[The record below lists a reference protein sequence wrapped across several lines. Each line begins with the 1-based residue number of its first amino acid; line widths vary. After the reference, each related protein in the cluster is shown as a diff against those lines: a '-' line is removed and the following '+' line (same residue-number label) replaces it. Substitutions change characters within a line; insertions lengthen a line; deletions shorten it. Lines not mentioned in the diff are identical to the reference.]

1 MVKFISFFAAIAA
14 VAFAADSESKVHQL
28 TDDNMNDFVKE
39 HKYAL
44 VKFYAPWCGFCKRLA
59 PEFEQAANELAE
71 EIDEEKL
78 AFAEIDA
85 TANKKMAEEYGIRG
99 YPTLFWFVDGEK
111 SEYDG
116 GRTAAEIKTWCTD
129 MTGPAVKEASSRK
142 EAEEA
147 AGTKPLCVYEGA
159 ETSTDFEEIASRKR
173 SDFTFYHVATDA
185 EKPTVTVQHKGEEPV
200 VCDDLTF
207 DGLKKCLDDNEL
219 PLFGVLDG
227 ESYGK
232 YMSSGKGL
240 VWGCFEQESS
250 DDLERAADEY
260 RPVMNELAKEFKD
273 KFAFT
278 YIDTVQFK
286 RAIEGMFG
294 VTELP
299 TLAVNKK
306 AGDKMKYLY
315 TGEMTAPK
323 IAEFLNGVLDGSV
336 EPTLKSEPVPS
347 SQDEPVH
354 VVVGSTLKEDV
365 FPADKDVLFEIYAP
379 WCGHCKKLAPEY
391 ERVAK
396 EVAEEGVEDML
407 MLAKMDGTANDS
419 PVESISWEGF
429 PTLYYVKAG
438 ESEPVKY
445 DGPRNAKGIWEW
457 IKEHHSDPEAL
468 KERLAAHKAAKQ
480 EEETETEKGEEL

>member
-1 MVKFISFFAAIAA
+1 
-14 VAFAADSESKVHQL
+14 
-28 TDDNMNDFVKE
+28 
-39 HKYAL
+39 
-44 VKFYAPWCGFCKRLA
+44 
-59 PEFEQAANELAE
+59 
-71 EIDEEKL
+71 EKL

-232 YMSSGKGL
+232 YMASGKGL

-306 AGDKMKYLY
+306 A
-315 TGEMTAPK
+315 
-323 IAEFLNGVLDGSV
+323 
-336 EPTLKSEPVPS
+336 
-347 SQDEPVH
+347 
-354 VVVGSTLKEDV
+354 
-365 FPADKDVLFEIYAP
+365 
-379 WCGHCKKLAPEY
+379 
-391 ERVAK
+391 
-396 EVAEEGVEDML
+396 
-407 MLAKMDGTANDS
+407 
-419 PVESISWEGF
+419 
-429 PTLYYVKAG
+429 
-438 ESEPVKY
+438 
-445 DGPRNAKGIWEW
+445 
-457 IKEHHSDPEAL
+457 
-468 KERLAAHKAAKQ
+468 
-480 EEETETEKGEEL
+480 